1 MWYSPRV
8 LFVDDKHGFI
18 YHFSHHSMGSYEL
31 PTSDVP
37 VLCQAGDAEQIST
50 LGPAAGQRLTP
61 GQDGVQ
67 IELVTGLQLLV

>member
-1 MWYSPRV
+1 M
-8 LFVDDKHGFI
+8 
-18 YHFSHHSMGSYEL
+18 

-50 LGPAAGQRLTP
+50 LSLAGWQRLMP

-67 IELVTGLQLLV
+67 VELVTCL

>member
-1 MWYSPRV
+1 MT
-8 LFVDDKHGFI
+8 F
-18 YHFSHHSMGSYEL
+18 YEM

-61 GQDGVQ
+61 GQDGIQ
-67 IELVTGLQLLV
+67 IELVTRLQLSV

>member
-1 MWYSPRV
+1 M
-8 LFVDDKHGFI
+8 GF
-18 YHFSHHSMGSYEL
+18 YQM

-37 VLCQAGDAEQIST
+37 VLCQAGDTEQIST

-61 GQDGVQ
+61 GQDGIQ

>member
-1 MWYSPRV
+1 MWCSPAV
-8 LFVDDKHGFI
+8 PSVDEHINMVGLF
-18 YHFSHHSMGSYEL
+18 STSYQM